1 MLRILLMQQQ
11 NYTHRIVVLLK
22 QAQKIATEN
31 GFHNLLQ
38 PGLVKELIIADI
50 LGHNA
55 HKTKHQADA
64 QCFIDPTIKFE
75 YLSCFEYGTFQID
88 RMFKSPESKR
98 QKSLERITRNTAIY
112 CSIFEKQN
120 PLTVSRIYEVLP
132 EVLLK
137 ETERQLNESTNDISH
152 ISFSTK
158 WVIENG
164 EKVYADGKLL
174 KNVNKR
180 STSSVSKRI
189 NHKSQEHTQLG
200 FIFTTGAGENDNHTD
215 HHSRT
220 VQRQDI
226 DHSPQKSGRNSV
238 GCGSTEVVPSEPLTR
253 IEDHGQPEPEIVR
266 LEFGRRYLFDKP

>member
-1 MLRILLMQQQ
+1 MQQQ

-50 LGHNA
+50 LGHDA
-55 HKTKHQADA
+55 HKTKHKADA
-64 QCFIDPTIKFE
+64 HDAIDPTIKFE

-88 RMFKSPESKR
+88 RMFKTPESKR

-112 CSIFEKQN
+112 CAIFEKQN
-120 PLTVSRIYEVLP
+120 PLTVSRIYEVEP

-174 KNVNKR
+174 KNVNER
-180 STSSVSKRI
+180 SASSVSKRA
-189 NHKSQEHTQLG
+189 NHESQKPTQLG
-200 FIFTTGAGENDNHTD
+200 FVFTAGTGQDDNDAYHHCGADAGKDF
-215 HHSRT
+215 
-220 VQRQDI
+220 
-226 DHSPQKSGRNSV
+226 DHSAQESGGNSM
-238 GCGSTEVVPSEPLTR
+238 GSGSTEVVAPQAPTR
-253 IEDHGQPEPEIVR
+253 IEDHGFAEPEIVR